1 MKNINYVEIGKRIK
15 NEREKNGITR
25 EKFAELIG
33 ISTTYLS
40 QLELGQRTSS
50 LNTTVKI
57 ANVLN
62 ISLDYLIYGNS
73 AVKINK
79 NELIELINN
88 ADNKDLLVF
97 KQILDAV
104 LPFYAKKN

>member
-1 MKNINYVEIGKRIK
+1 MENINYVEIGKRIK

-62 ISLDYLIYGNS
+62 ISLDYLIHGNS
-73 AVKINK
+73 AVKVDR
-79 NELIELINN
+79 NELIKLINN
-88 ADNKDLLVF
+88 ADNKDLLVL